1 MLVLGHWFK
10 SKEVCLCFV
19 SLLTIV
25 LKWALAEANQ
35 SGSVPC
41 DDFDGQSQQSVKST
55 TAYTWELVPSF
66 YNWGKGRS
74 QVFFF
79 WGGGLKCQEPPYM
92 WGGEFNMIF
101 VINDCGIVLGGYSA
115 DDHQCCGTV
124 LGGGLKCH
132 WPPRIVDIFWGL
144 NCH

>member
-41 DDFDGQSQQSVKST
+41 DGQSQHLQQYCCLHLRGCHFS
-55 TAYTWELVPSF
+55 YRR
-66 YNWGKGRS
+66 GR
-74 QVFFF
+74 
-79 WGGGLKCQEPPYM
+79 GG
-92 WGGEFNMIF
+92 
-101 VINDCGIVLGGYSA
+101 SA
-115 DDHQCCGTV
+115 
-124 LGGGLKCH
+124 
-132 WPPRIVDIFWGL
+132 
-144 NCH
+144 